1 MLLKAQY
8 LERYSRGRRGGPAK
22 ALVRATGARV
32 QIPLSP
38 PHKKIELNLYLFY
51 LFKFKF
57 FTMAQ
62 SVAHCLG
69 KAEVTGS
76 SPVISSNHKPL
87 KNPYKQA
94 LSKVFYFLKIL
105 LIFHSKKHQVSIWS
119 VVGVK
124 KIAQKKADSPK
135 SGYLPKLF

>member
-1 MLLKAQY
+1 MHKTFILSLTTPLHFGKLTMLFKAQY

-62 SVAHCLG
+62 SVAHRLG
-69 KAEVTGS
+69 KTR
-76 SPVISSNHKPL
+76 K
-87 KNPYKQA
+87 A
-94 LSKVFYFLKIL
+94 LLLPQLQLNIYSIL
-105 LIFHSKKHQVSIWS
+105 ELC
-119 VVGVK
+119 
-124 KIAQKKADSPK
+124 
-135 SGYLPKLF
+135 